1 MGEVHIDLTR
11 VDLEH
16 LPQVLSLARLRH
28 QVDQGGVT
36 VVALDDVVVDAVGG
50 GSNQVGSL
58 NIKTLFHSNLQF
70 VFAHLKT
77 TLTLF

>member
-16 LPQVLSLARLRH
+16 LPQILSLARLRH

-36 VVALDDVVVDAVGG
+36 VVALDYVVVDAVGG
-50 GSNQVGSL
+50 NQVGSL
-58 NIKTLFHSNLQF
+58 HIKTLFHSNLQF

>member
-28 QVDQGGVT
+28 QVDQGGVA

-50 GSNQVGSL
+50 GNQVGSL